1 LEIHLI
7 LRANLLRLF
16 LRIALYLSGPPL
28 LSLILSSHLK
38 VTTEMAGGGGG
49 VGGRL
54 DSCMKAD
61 VWVMVTLSG
70 SILLSLFN
78 RSKGSKP
85 EKKQKKILVILMLN
99 MLTITVL
106 SIIYC

>member
-1 LEIHLI
+1 
-7 LRANLLRLF
+7 
-16 LRIALYLSGPPL
+16 
-28 LSLILSSHLK
+28 
-38 VTTEMAGGGGG
+38 MAGGGGG

-85 EKKQKKILVILMLN
+85 ETKTKKQHKVILKLN
-99 MLTITVL
+99 ILIITVL
-106 SIIYC
+106 SIIDCWLSLIALRTHLLVENDYIF

>member
-1 LEIHLI
+1 
-7 LRANLLRLF
+7 
-16 LRIALYLSGPPL
+16 
-28 LSLILSSHLK
+28 
-38 VTTEMAGGGGG
+38 MAGGGGG

-85 EKKQKKILVILMLN
+85 EKKTKKQHKIN
-99 MLTITVL
+99 P
-106 SIIYC
+106 